1 MIVASAQASL
11 SAIENFDK
19 NDSVFPTYGTAESCD
34 SCRRM
39 LELHGTYFANSHLAK
54 YCHK

>member
-11 SAIENFDK
+11 SAVENFDK
-19 NDSVFPTYGTAESCD
+19 NDSIFPTYGTAESCD